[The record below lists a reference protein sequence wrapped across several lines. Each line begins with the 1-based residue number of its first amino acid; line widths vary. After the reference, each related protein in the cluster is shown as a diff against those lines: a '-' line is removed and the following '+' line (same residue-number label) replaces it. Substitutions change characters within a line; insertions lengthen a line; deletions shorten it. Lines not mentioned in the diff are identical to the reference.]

1 MKKASSTPAGAPDT
15 LFSMPAQ
22 ALDPAHRSPI
32 LAPLAVLLAR
42 TVAGPGRIGPDRQ
55 PYAHC

>member
-1 MKKASSTPAGAPDT
+1 
-15 LFSMPAQ
+15 MPAQ